1 MGQPI
6 LAAGHLFRWPKASCA
21 RRRVQG
27 DPRGPWGPPHG
38 AIWYKY
44 GVIERRQF
52 MGAAASAGLAA
63 VPAAA
68 AQQNAFIE
76 LRYYHMRTGSQTQRT
91 SDFLGKYFLPAAQ
104 RLGIGP
110 LGFFGVVIAEGSPFT
125 LALIGYPSADAFA
138 RGTERLAAD
147 KEFQQGFDE
156 YNSMTELS
164 YIRMENSLLRAFDC
178 MPSITVPPAGQRP
191 PRIFELRTYESNNA
205 KAAARKIRMFNEGE
219 AAIFQRLG
227 MAPVFFGETLVGR
240 NLPNLTYMLSF
251 ESLAARDKLWG
262 AFGADAAWQKLRA
275 QPGYADAEIVSNISN
290 AILRPL
296 DFSPIR

>member
-1 MGQPI
+1 MQ
-6 LAAGHLFRWPKASCA
+6 
-21 RRRVQG
+21 
-27 DPRGPWGPPHG
+27 
-38 AIWYKY
+38 
-44 GVIERRQF
+44 RRQF

-63 VPAAA
+63 TPAAA
-68 AQQNAFIE
+68 AQQNAIIE
-76 LRYYHMRTGSQTQRT
+76 LRYYHLRNGSQTQRT
-91 SDFLGKYFLPAAQ
+91 ADFLSKHFLPSAQ

-110 LGFFGVVIAEGSPFT
+110 LGFFGAVIAEGSPFI
-125 LALIGYPSADAFA
+125 LALASYPSAAAFA
-138 RGTERLAAD
+138 GAAERLAAD

-164 YIRMENSLLRAFDC
+164 YIRVDNSLLRAFDC
-178 MPSITVPPAGQRP
+178 MPSLALPAAGSRP
-191 PRIFELRTYESNNA
+191 SRIFELRTYESNNV
-205 KAAARKIRMFNEGE
+205 KAAQRKIRMFNEGE
-219 AAIFQRLG
+219 AAIFERLG

-251 ESLAARDKLWG
+251 ESMAARDKLWG

>member
-1 MGQPI
+1 MQ
-6 LAAGHLFRWPKASCA
+6 
-21 RRRVQG
+21 
-27 DPRGPWGPPHG
+27 
-38 AIWYKY
+38 
-44 GVIERRQF
+44 RRQF
-52 MGAAASAGLAA
+52 VGAAASAGLAA

-68 AQQNAFIE
+68 AQQNAFFE
-76 LRYYHMRTGSQTQRT
+76 LRYYHLRTGSQTQRT
-91 SDFLGKYFLPAAQ
+91 ADFLSKHFLPAAQ

-110 LGFFGVVIAEGSPFT
+110 LGFFGAVIAEGSPFI
-125 LALIGYPSADAFA
+125 LALIGYPSVAAFA
-138 RGTERLAAD
+138 DSIERLAAD
-147 KEFQQGFDE
+147 KEFQRGFDE

-164 YIRMENSLLRAFDC
+164 YIRMENSLLRAFDI
-178 MPSITVPPAGQRP
+178 MPSIAVPPAGQRP

-205 KAAARKIRMFNEGE
+205 RAAQRKIRMFNEGE
-219 AAIFQRLG
+219 AGIFQRLG

-262 AFGADAAWQKLRA
+262 AFGADPEWQKLRA
-275 QPGYADAEIVSNISN
+275 QPGYADAEIVSNIGN

>member
-1 MGQPI
+1 
-6 LAAGHLFRWPKASCA
+6 
-21 RRRVQG
+21 
-27 DPRGPWGPPHG
+27 
-38 AIWYKY
+38 
-44 GVIERRQF
+44 

-63 VPAAA
+63 APAAA
-68 AQQNAFIE
+68 AQQNAIFE
-76 LRYYHMRTGSQTQRT
+76 LRYYHMRNGSQTQRT
-91 SDFLGKYFLPAAQ
+91 ADFLGKHFLPAAQ

-110 LGFFGVVIAEGSPFT
+110 LGFFSAVIAEDSPFI
-125 LALIGYPSADAFA
+125 LALTSYPSAAAFA
-138 RGTERLAAD
+138 GAAERLAAD
-147 KEFQQGFDE
+147 QEFQRGFDE

-178 MPSITVPPAGQRP
+178 MPSITVPLAASRP
-191 PRIFELRTYESNNA
+191 PRIFELRTYESNNV
-205 KAAARKIRMFNEGE
+205 KAAQLKIRMFNEGE

-251 ESLAARDKLWG
+251 ESMAARDKLWG

-275 QPGYADAEIVSNISN
+275 QPGYADGEIVSNISN

>member
-1 MGQPI
+1 M
-6 LAAGHLFRWPKASCA
+6 H
-21 RRRVQG
+21 
-27 DPRGPWGPPHG
+27 
-38 AIWYKY
+38 
-44 GVIERRQF
+44 RRQF

-63 VPAAA
+63 APVAA
-68 AQQNAFIE
+68 AQQNAIFE
-76 LRYYHMRTGSQTQRT
+76 LRYYHMRNGSQTQRT
-91 SDFLGKYFLPAAQ
+91 SDFLSKHFLPAAE

-110 LGFFGVVIAEGSPFT
+110 LGFFGAVIAEGSPFI
-125 LALIGYPSADAFA
+125 LALIGYPSAAAFA
-138 RGTERLAAD
+138 SGMERLTAD

-164 YIRMENSLLRAFDC
+164 YVRMENSLLRAFDC
-178 MPSITVPPAGQRP
+178 MPSIAQPPAASRP
-191 PRIFELRTYESNNA
+191 SRIFELRTYESNNA
-205 KAAARKIRMFNEGE
+205 KAAQRKIRMFNEGE

-251 ESLAARDKLWG
+251 ENMAARDKLWG
-262 AFGADAAWQKLRA
+262 AFAADGEWQKLRA
-275 QPGYADAEIVSNISN
+275 QPGYSDAEIVSNISN

>member
-1 MGQPI
+1 M
-6 LAAGHLFRWPKASCA
+6 H
-21 RRRVQG
+21 
-27 DPRGPWGPPHG
+27 
-38 AIWYKY
+38 
-44 GVIERRQF
+44 RRQF
-52 MGAAASAGLAA
+52 VGAAASAGLAA
-63 VPAAA
+63 APVAA
-68 AQQNAFIE
+68 AQQNAFFE
-76 LRYYHMRTGSQTQRT
+76 LRYYHMRNGSQTQRT

-110 LGFFGVVIAEGSPFT
+110 LGFFGAVIAEGSPFI
-125 LALIGYPSADAFA
+125 LSLVSYPSADAFA
-138 RGTERLAAD
+138 GSMERLAAD
-147 KEFQQGFDE
+147 KDFQHGFDE

-178 MPSITVPPAGQRP
+178 MPSIAVPPAGQRQ

-205 KAAARKIRMFNEGE
+205 KAAQRKIRMFNDGE

-227 MAPVFFGETLVGR
+227 MAPVFFGETRVGR

-251 ESLAARDKLWG
+251 DSLAARDKLWG
-262 AFGADAAWQKLRA
+262 EFGADAEWRKLRA
-275 QPGYADAEIVSNISN
+275 QPGYADVEIVSNISN

>member
-1 MGQPI
+1 MI
-6 LAAGHLFRWPKASCA
+6 A
-21 RRRVQG
+21 
-27 DPRGPWGPPHG
+27 
-38 AIWYKY
+38 
-44 GVIERRQF
+44 RRQF
-52 MGAAASAGLAA
+52 IGTAASAGLAA

-68 AQQNAFIE
+68 AQPNAFFE
-76 LRYYHMRTGSQTQRT
+76 LRYYFLRTGSQTRRT
-91 SDFLGKYFLPAAQ
+91 EDFLGRHFLPAAQ

-110 LGFFGVVIAEGSPFT
+110 MGFFGAVIAPESPFILVLT
-125 LALIGYPSADAFA
+125 SYPSAAELA
-138 RGTERLAAD
+138 AAGARLAAD
-147 KEFQQGFDE
+147 KEFQRAFDE

-164 YIRMENSLLRAFDC
+164 YIRMENSLLRAFDSRPA
-178 MPSITVPPAGQRP
+178 MAIPSAGKRA

-205 KAAARKIRMFNEGE
+205 KAARRKIRMFNEGE
-219 AAIFQRLG
+219 AAIFERLG

-262 AFGADAAWQKLRA
+262 AFGADAEWQKLRA

>member
-1 MGQPI
+1 MQ
-6 LAAGHLFRWPKASCA
+6 
-21 RRRVQG
+21 
-27 DPRGPWGPPHG
+27 
-38 AIWYKY
+38 
-44 GVIERRQF
+44 RRQF
-52 MGAAASAGLAA
+52 VGAAASAGLAA

-68 AQQNAFIE
+68 QPNAFFE
-76 LRYYHMRTGSQTQRT
+76 LRYYHMRNGSQTQRT
-91 SDFLGKYFLPAAQ
+91 ADFLSKYFLPAAQ
-104 RLGIGP
+104 RVGIGP
-110 LGFFGVVIAEGSPFT
+110 LGFFSAVVAEGSPFI
-125 LALIGYPSADAFA
+125 LSLISYPSADAFA
-138 RGTERLAAD
+138 GSMARLAAD
-147 KEFQQGFDE
+147 KEFQQGFDA

-178 MPSITVPPAGQRP
+178 MPSIAQPPAGQRP

-240 NLPNLTYMLSF
+240 NLPSLTYMLSF

-262 AFGADAAWQKLRA
+262 AFGGDPEWQKLRA